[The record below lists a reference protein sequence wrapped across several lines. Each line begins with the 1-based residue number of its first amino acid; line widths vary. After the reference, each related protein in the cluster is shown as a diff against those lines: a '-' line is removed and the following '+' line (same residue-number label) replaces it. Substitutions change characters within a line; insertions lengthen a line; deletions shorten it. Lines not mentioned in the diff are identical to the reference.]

1 MINERAQYPKS
12 IDEPNLIVYSAFE
25 ESKLSVI
32 TEVPLVAGLVPNDFK
47 YFIENWVE
55 CIKSVNT
62 MLIEVV
68 DLQPVQGVPVARSI
82 ADAPWPLSKRM
93 MYTARYISVNYA

>member
-1 MINERAQYPKS
+1 
-12 IDEPNLIVYSAFE
+12 LIVYSAFE

-68 DLQPVQGVPVARSI
+68 DLQPV
-82 ADAPWPLSKRM
+82 
-93 MYTARYISVNYA
+93 